1 MFLQLL
7 VAQLQNQDPLNPADP
22 TTFMTQL
29 AQFQQLEQGI
39 NTGEDVTAIRQDLDQ
54 LVTTGQTSGTVSQS

>member
-7 VAQLQNQDPLNPADP
+7 VAQLKNQDPLNPADP

-39 NTGEDVTAIRQDLDQ
+39 NTGQDVTAIRADLDQ
-54 LVTTGQTSGTVSQS
+54 LVTASQNGGTVSQS